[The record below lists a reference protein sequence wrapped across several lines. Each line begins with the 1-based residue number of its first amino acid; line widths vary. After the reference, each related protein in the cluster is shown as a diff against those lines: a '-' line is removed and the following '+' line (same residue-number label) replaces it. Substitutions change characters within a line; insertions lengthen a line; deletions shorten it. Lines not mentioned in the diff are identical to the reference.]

1 MSILGS
7 VPVPGLM
14 KNVRRALTNA
24 KKSDDARQHSK
35 GDVMA
40 GRENE
45 FFYCQAVWEH

>member
-1 MSILGS
+1 MSIIGLGS
-7 VPVPGLM
+7 GPRIIN
-14 KNVRRALTNA
+14 NVRKALPNA
-24 KKSDDARQHSK
+24 KKSDDDSQHSK